1 MAGLNSDAVSAGPFS
16 AMARSQ
22 YAALASM
29 RWRMFQNGLRT
40 NQGVVELGARTFS
53 FLLYGLMGLG
63 LSVGMGLGAY
73 FMVAGERWKLLPL
86 LLWAAFVI
94 WQMLP
99 VLLASFQEQFDLGI
113 LLRFPVSFGTF
124 VLLYL
129 IFGLV
134 DVSTITGALCCL
146 GLWIGTT
153 IARPDLSAWMALGL
167 AVFAAF
173 NILLARA
180 VFAWIDRWLAQRRT
194 REIVG
199 AIFLLFV
206 LGIQLLNP
214 AVYQSRHE
222 GKASRQSSYE
232 SQRKTVEAIKPW
244 LTKIN
249 AVQKWLPPGL
259 AARIP
264 RQAVSAQ
271 PIAALASTGVLGLYM
286 FSIGGVLAWRLRA
299 EYRGES
305 LGEAPGRKKAQKR
318 ETGWL
323 LDGSGPV
330 AAVMEKEL
338 RVLLRTLPLLYAVG
352 APLLLMVVFSSV
364 FVKTGSQ
371 GHVFSLALPVCMVYA
386 QLGFTQLFYNNLGA
400 EGAGIQLYFL
410 SPTPMGRVL
419 LGKNLFHGLLFALVA
434 LNAGILAGL
443 RLGMPDP
450 AVIAATIAWLL
461 FSLPCNLAA
470 GNIFSLTMPYR
481 INPGRMTRQRGSQAN
496 ALLSL
501 LVQLAVMAVGAGV
514 FALTWYLDRQW
525 LAVPIFLAL
534 AVGAVLIWQRGLRNS
549 DTLANRRRDKLIETL
564 VKTS

>member
-1 MAGLNSDAVSAGPFS
+1 
-16 AMARSQ
+16 
-22 YAALASM
+22 M
-29 RWRMFQNGLRT
+29 RWQMFQNSLRS
-40 NQGVVELGARTFS
+40 NMGVVELGARTFF
-53 FLLYGLMGLG
+53 FLDLRHDGAWTQRGHGLWRLRHGALRKDGSYLPMLFW
-63 LSVGMGLGAY
+63 VGFL
-73 FMVAGERWKLLPL
+73 
-86 LLWAAFVI
+86 I

-99 VLLASFQEQFDLGI
+99 IMLASFQEQFDLGI
-113 LLRFPVSFGTF
+113 LLRFPLGFGSYF
-124 VLLYL
+124 LLYL
-129 IFGLV
+129 VFGLV
-134 DVSTITGALCCL
+134 DISTITGALCCL
-146 GLWIGTT
+146 GLWIGLTV
-153 IARPDLSAWMALGL
+153 ARPDLSVLDCASASL
-167 AVFAAF
+167 VFAAF
-173 NILLARA
+173 NILLVRA

-564 VKTS
+564 VKAG